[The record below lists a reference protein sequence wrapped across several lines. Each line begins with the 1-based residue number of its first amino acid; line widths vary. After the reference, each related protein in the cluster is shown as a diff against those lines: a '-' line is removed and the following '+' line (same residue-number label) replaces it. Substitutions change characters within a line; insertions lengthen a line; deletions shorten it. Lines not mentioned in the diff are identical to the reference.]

1 MFFLMLSRKK
11 FLKPILITLTAVF
24 ASFIFASEI
33 QAKVI
38 VEKKGNLGV
47 IKGVVRDE
55 SGKPIADAFVAIFRV
70 GTSKLLKQVR
80 SAADG
85 SFLTKIIPGTYT
97 VLAVAQ
103 GYNPT
108 TLSQVQVAPSA
119 EITYGFKLER
129 AGSGNTLPEKR
140 VDRNSSKW
148 RIQAAQRSRSIYQ
161 NQEGTAA
168 DESAVAE
175 EIEET
180 EEESLNRRGQS
191 VVETYFAASD
201 DGNYTGVNFATL
213 IPVSENAE
221 IVIAGQT
228 GTSSNAPNRFE
239 TN

>member
-1 MFFLMLSRKK
+1 MLSRKK
-11 FLKPILITLTAVF
+11 LLKPFLVTLTAVF
-24 ASFIFASEI
+24 ASFIFASET

-55 SGKPIADAFVAIFRV
+55 GGKPIADAFVAIFRV

-161 NQEGTAA
+161 NQEGTPA

-191 VVETYFAASD
+191 VVET
-201 DGNYTGVNFATL
+201 
-213 IPVSENAE
+213 
-221 IVIAGQT
+221 
-228 GTSSNAPNRFE
+228 
-239 TN
+239 